1 LLFLRRLLHQMI
13 KIEALIHINCVS
25 SFLCR
30 LLDQI
35 DSASTA
41 KQFARYCH
49 KSATAADMFQSSAAC
64 SAEYIARRVGVI
76 AAHG

>member
-1 LLFLRRLLHQMI
+1 MRRLLHQMI

-25 SFLCR
+25 PFCCR
-30 LLDQI
+30 LLKQI
-35 DSASTA
+35 YSASAA

-49 KSATAADMFQSSAAC
+49 KSATAAHMFQRGTAC

-76 AAHG
+76 AAHD